1 MCPAI
6 VRWKPRPSLATSVV
20 RRVTSCVILSFSLL
34 ALAFPQRGHV
44 LIVSSHSRVT
54 APSKAAVA
62 AGAVLA
68 VAGPPRVQALARN
81 ATAVVR
87 SGTSLARVLKLLPTL
102 GMVAEE
108 ASVLSGAVEVKLGA
122 YMPSL
127 SHAERALLTVLR

>member
-1 MCPAI
+1 M
-6 VRWKPRPSLATSVV
+6 
-20 RRVTSCVILSFSLL
+20 
-34 ALAFPQRGHV
+34 
-44 LIVSSHSRVT
+44 LIVSSHSHVT
-54 APSKAAVA
+54 APRPAVVV
-62 AGAVLA
+62 GAVLA
-68 VAGPPRVQALARN
+68 VAGPPRVRALARN